1 MGHCGMCGKS
11 MKNCKENIFCPRTI
25 ISRHPHIIIEN
36 EFGEKTPYYSFASST
51 LAMEEYAEQVL
62 LKENIGT
69 REILTEKT
77 EQ

>member
-1 MGHCGMCGKS
+1 MGVCGMCGKL
-11 MKNCKENIFCPRTI
+11 MKDCKENIFCPRTI
-25 ISRHPHIIIEN
+25 ISKHAHITIEN

-51 LAMEEYAEQVL
+51 AAMEEYAENIL

-69 REILTEKT
+69 RETLIEKI